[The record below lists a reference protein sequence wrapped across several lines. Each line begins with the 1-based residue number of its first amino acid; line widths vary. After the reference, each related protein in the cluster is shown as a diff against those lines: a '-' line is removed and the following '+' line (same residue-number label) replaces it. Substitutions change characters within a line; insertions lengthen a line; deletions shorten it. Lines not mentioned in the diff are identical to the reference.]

1 MPQQNAAAGQA
12 ARNGQ
17 GQQRQEQTLTQT
29 IIQILSRAMMAYAV
43 MSFFN
48 GGMSLFYSLSSQGSA
63 ILDSHRGITRVSQTH
78 NGVFLNNRI
87 RRKEGTSRSSPRL
100 HR

>member
-17 GQQRQEQTLTQT
+17 GEQRQEQTFTQT
-29 IIQILSRAMMAYAV
+29 IMQILTRAMMAYAV

-48 GGMSLFYSLSSQGSA
+48 GGMSLFTLLSGLCCTGLSQK
-63 ILDSHRGITRVSQTH
+63 DHSHLTTL
-78 NGVFLNNRI
+78 NDVF
-87 RRKEGTSRSSPRL
+87 
-100 HR
+100 

>member
-17 GQQRQEQTLTQT
+17 GQQRQEQTLSQT
-29 IIQILSRAMMAYAV
+29 IMQILTRAMMAYAV

-48 GGMSLFYSLSSQGSA
+48 GGGMFLFTLLSRLCYTGLSQ
-63 ILDSHRGITRVSQTH
+63 RITHTSQLATVSSEQ
-78 NGVFLNNRI
+78 
-87 RRKEGTSRSSPRL
+87 
-100 HR
+100 